1 MRFQFAIVLAAVCAM
16 TVPAAA
22 NDIDFSQFKG
32 KAYEA
37 VKHDL
42 LAKGWQL
49 VPHQEG
55 DISYSQQ
62 YPEVTCGSGSMAIC
76 SVGFRHKPHSVAFIV
91 VESNDQLIIAE
102 EY

>member
-32 KAYEA
+32 KAYEV

-42 LAKGWQL
+42 LAEGWEL
-49 VPHQEG
+49 IPLQEG
-55 DISYSQQ
+55 ETSFSKQ

-91 VESNDQLIIAE
+91 IESNDQLIIAE